1 MTSLVYLRLT
11 PRSPHLTHH
20 LSSST
25 NQPTSLLLFLF
36 YSPPSA
42 LSFLFFS
49 LSYLYSPFSLGD
61 TYRRTK
67 CVLHAFSFSY
77 FSSQFPS
84 YSSVALYRPRF
95 DPPTQITP
103 LGGTSSPK
111 QQRLVPGFRGLMMT
125 MNMTMTIMTA
135 QKSRQSPFGTP
146 CTITRL
152 FHYSHQMRPS
162 A

>member
-1 MTSLVYLRLT
+1 VTSLVYLRLT
-11 PRSPHLTHH
+11 PRSPHLTHSH

-25 NQPTSLLLFLF
+25 NQPLSFSFSFTLLLLLF
-36 YSPPSA
+36 
-42 LSFLFFS
+42 
-49 LSYLYSPFSLGD
+49 PFSSSRSAISTLHSTLEILIG
-61 TYRRTK
+61 RTK
-67 CVLHAFSFSY
+67 CVLHAFSFLY
-77 FSSQFPS
+77 FSSQFLS

-103 LGGTSSPK
+103 LGGTSGPK
-111 QQRLVPGFRGLMMT
+111 QQRLAPSFRGLMMT
-125 MNMTMTIMTA
+125 MIMTMTIMTA

-162 A
+162 V

>member
-1 MTSLVYLRLT
+1 MVYLRLT
-11 PRSPHLTHH
+11 PRSPHLTTSVH
-20 LSSST
+20 
-25 NQPTSLLLFLF
+25 QPTNLLLFLFLF
-36 YSPPSA
+36 YSPPS

-49 LSYLYSPFSLGD
+49 FSYLYSPFSLGD

-95 DPPTQITP
+95 DPPTQTTP

-125 MNMTMTIMTA
+125 MIMTMTIMTA

-146 CTITRL
+146 CTITHL